1 MKSEYFVKAQHD
13 ATFLLASLECCL
25 SDVTSLEKY
34 VVMDLIIEAA
44 RLRQRLNNFVSAVDA
59 DKSEAK

>member
-1 MKSEYFVKAQHD
+1 
-13 ATFLLASLECCL
+13 LLASLECCL